1 MSSWISDSRYGRLAE
16 LAAAW
21 LLRARGYRVIGRN
34 LRVAGREL
42 DVVAR
47 RRGVLV
53 ICEVKARRRADRSDP
68 WEAVDARKQRL
79 RFAAA
84 LLADA
89 DPTVEE
95 VRFDVIAV
103 SGLRVRHLR
112 SAFW

>member
-16 LAAAW
+16 FAAAW
-21 LLRARGYRVIGRN
+21 LLRVRGYRVVGRN

-47 RRGVLV
+47 R
-53 ICEVKARRRADRSDP
+53 SDP
-68 WEAVDARKQRL
+68 WEAVDARKQERL

-89 DPTVEE
+89 DPTVDE